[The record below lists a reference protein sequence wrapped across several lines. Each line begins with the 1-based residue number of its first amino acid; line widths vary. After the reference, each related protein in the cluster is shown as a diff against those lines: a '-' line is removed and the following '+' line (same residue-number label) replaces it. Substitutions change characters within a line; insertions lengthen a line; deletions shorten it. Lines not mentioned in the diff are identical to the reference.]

1 MTPELSLRL
10 TFDWFKMFYQ
20 NKKDKKKVIDFTID
34 QIKNFKKLIKYY

>member
-20 NKKDKKKVIDFTID
+20 NKKDKKVIDFTID